1 MAREQQKTQA
11 ATGQT
16 SGGLTG
22 RGNTDSAVV
31 TGHKNEKV
39 GEVVSTKMAKT
50 IVVEVTRRVAH
61 PVYKRIVS
69 KRTKFYAHDEKGAA
83 QVGDVV
89 RIIECRPLSRLKR
102 WQLGDVIRKAVQ
114 VSVEHPALAQSA
126 DTRVKK
132 TLKKN
137 KKK

>member
-1 MAREQQKTQA
+1 MA
-11 ATGQT
+11 ATT
-16 SGGLTG
+16 K
-22 RGNTDSAVV
+22 NTNAVAKDEAEK

-39 GEVVSTKMAKT
+39 GEVISTKMAKT

-69 KRTKFYAHDEKGAA
+69 KRKKFYAHDEKLSAK
-83 QVGDVV
+83 VGDVV
-89 RIIECRPLSRLKR
+89 RIVECRPISRLKR
-102 WQLGDVIRKAVQ
+102 WELKSVVRRAVQ
-114 VSVEHPALAQSA
+114 VAVDHPALEADA

-132 TLKKN
+132 TV